1 MDYSATNKKRTSGV
15 WGANWLMGG
24 EEHRRWIKHRGGLAV
39 AMVLWLSRRRRK
51 CESCALLAFTLL
63 VCQVV
68 RWW

>member
-15 WGANWLMGG
+15 WGPARPVGWEGY
-24 EEHRRWIKHRGGLAV
+24 RRWRRHRGGLV
-39 AMVLWLSRRRRK
+39 AAMGHWLMTRRR
-51 CESCALLAFTLL
+51 CESCVLFVVTLL

>member
-15 WGANWLMGG
+15 GGADWTMGWEG
-24 EEHRRWIKHRGGLAV
+24 HRRWIKHRGGLA
-39 AMVLWLSRRRRK
+39 APDHFWFMTRRK
-51 CESCALLAFTLL
+51 RELCVLFAFTLL